1 MADAAVA
8 AAQAVGYVGAGTVE
22 FLLAGERFFFLEMNT
37 RLQVEHPVTE
47 MVTGQDLVAWQ
58 LRIAAGE
65 SLPDA
70 VDALVVDGH
79 AVEVRLYAEDP
90 AAGFLPA
97 TGTLSVLSLP
107 DDIKG
112 VRVDTGVRPGDVVSP
127 YYDPMIAKIVAHG
140 RDREQALERLGA
152 ALATTRVHGVRTNL
166 DLLRALVAD
175 ETLRSGPV
183 HTRWLEAEVDRLLPV
198 RPPTS
203 ADLARAA
210 FGVAL
215 ARAQDADPDSVFAT
229 LRGFR
234 LNEPLAERV
243 TLGTGEAIH
252 RLRVERT
259 GAGWRIDCDDLRLHA
274 DGRLDGDQLT
284 VALDGER
291 ERFTLLHRPDEP
303 VPRVLLLGPSGDREF
318 ELRDQLAPALARDE
332 NAPGSLLAP
341 MPGSVIAVHVET
353 GASVEAGDTLMV
365 LEAMKMEHSIRAPHT
380 GTVRAIHF
388 RIGDRVDEGAVLA
401 EIEETEARS

>member
-1 MADAAVA
+1 
-8 AAQAVGYVGAGTVE
+8 
-22 FLLAGERFFFLEMNT
+22 
-37 RLQVEHPVTE
+37 
-47 MVTGQDLVAWQ
+47 
-58 LRIAAGE
+58 
-65 SLPDA
+65 
-70 VDALVVDGH
+70 
-79 AVEVRLYAEDP
+79 
-90 AAGFLPA
+90 
-97 TGTLSVLSLP
+97 
-107 DDIKG
+107 
-112 VRVDTGVRPGDVVSP
+112 
-127 YYDPMIAKIVAHG
+127 
-140 RDREQALERLGA
+140 
-152 ALATTRVHGVRTNL
+152 
-166 DLLRALVAD
+166 
-175 ETLRSGPV
+175 
-183 HTRWLEAEVDRLLPV
+183 
-198 RPPTS
+198 
-203 ADLARAA
+203 
-210 FGVAL
+210 
-215 ARAQDADPDSVFAT
+215 
-229 LRGFR
+229 
-234 LNEPLAERV
+234 
-243 TLGTGEAIH
+243 
-252 RLRVERT
+252 
-259 GAGWRIDCDDLRLHA
+259 LHA